1 MDICSLYNIAFILT
15 MGEVVINLKNITFGY
30 PSRPKLLN
38 GLDFTLKRGE
48 RIGLTGPNGSGK
60 TTFLHIIMGLLKP
73 FEGEIEIFGKV
84 RKNEEDFREVRKRIG
99 LLFQNSDDQ
108 LFCPSVYEEVAFAP
122 LNFGKSKE
130 EVDRIVKKV
139 LNLVGLE
146 GFEKMPPYHLSGGE
160 KRRLAL
166 GTVLAMEPEILLLDE
181 PTLELDEDGVE
192 RLLKALKKQEL
203 SYIVVSQD
211 REFLKSITHPIYAIN
226 EGKIKRIY

>member
-1 MDICSLYNIAFILT
+1 MD
-15 MGEVVINLKNITFGY
+15 EVLVNLKNITFGY
-30 PSRPKLLN
+30 PSRPKLLKDLN
-38 GLDFTLKRGE
+38 FTFHKGE
-48 RIGLTGPNGSGK
+48 RIGLTGHNGSGK
-60 TTFLHIIMGLLKP
+60 TTLLHIIMGLLKP
-73 FEGEIEIFGKV
+73 FDGEIEIFGKA

-108 LFCPSVYEEVAFAP
+108 LFCPSVYEEIAFAP

-130 EVDRIVKKV
+130 EIKRVVRRI

-146 GFEKMPPYHLSGGE
+146 GLEKMPPYHLSGGE

-181 PTLELDEDGVE
+181 PTLELDEDGVQKLMDIL
-192 RLLKALKKQEL
+192 RKPHF

-211 REFLKSITHPIYAIN
+211 INFLKKVTDSIHIIN
-226 EGKIKRIY
+226 DGKIKKYNS